1 MNKKIMLLILSIF
14 IVAFAVGSVIAEEQ
28 KESVDIKVLSES
40 TLKNGDDIEFQL
52 VDAQGNPIASQ
63 NLNISFEANEK
74 LENYSVVT
82 DKDGKAY
89 LVLFNED
96 LGDHKVIV
104 NYTGNDK
111 YNSFKLE
118 TSIKIVEGESESEDT
133 EDEATASTVQYD
145 NSTDRGDSST
155 NSSSGEPSEL
165 YYCQEY
171 NFYYDSD
178 GVIHGGQSDGA
189 DAFETYMSYKDAEQR
204 AAETGSTDLE

>member
-1 MNKKIMLLILSIF
+1 MLLILSIF
-14 IVAFAVGSVIAEEQ
+14 IVAIAVGSVIAEEQ

-63 NLNISFEANEK
+63 NLNISFEANGN